1 MPLDKQLYHRLPLSP
16 HHIQALIAVPVASP
30 YPIAGAGIPL
40 LPLPDHLTLFRFYR
54 DTPDPEMKQV
64 AFTALTLCNYRLV
77 LTWAMKLNSLTV
89 PFRELVSAG
98 VDGLQHGITLYD
110 PETGNRPS
118 TYLSWWIR
126 NRIMLE
132 RRTAHHLIYIPR
144 NIFEDEDRIRN
155 GLPMRGKDMARQ
167 RWGSM
172 MRVVESLDRP
182 VRMDDDQ
189 EETTVEQVS
198 TPLHPALLFDDQ
210 ELSEVLKNAIAKL
223 PRIWADAIIHYFE
236 LGGKEKLNLRQLSEA
251 MGTSRA
257 TQAYRIKQGLKQLR
271 ALPEL
276 QAFWG
281 AG

>member
-1 MPLDKQLYHRLPLSP
+1 
-16 HHIQALIAVPVASP
+16 
-30 YPIAGAGIPL
+30 
-40 LPLPDHLTLFRFYR
+40 
-54 DTPDPEMKQV
+54 
-64 AFTALTLCNYRLV
+64 
-77 LTWAMKLNSLTV
+77 
-89 PFRELVSAG
+89 
-98 VDGLQHGITLYD
+98 
-110 PETGNRPS
+110 
-118 TYLSWWIR
+118 
-126 NRIMLE
+126 
-132 RRTAHHLIYIPR
+132 
-144 NIFEDEDRIRN
+144 
-155 GLPMRGKDMARQ
+155 
-167 RWGSM
+167 M